1 MTYVFGTKRLSQP
14 LILQSPDSSEE
25 AAARFSLASH
35 VGQNQDGTWD
45 TTQQTQS
52 CNQRPK
58 KRKAEGPPM
67 PLTWRRDSPRSTAL
81 EMNGHVSKSLED
93 VSDTTDPENDSGRAS
108 SPDMVIAPC
117 LRVQKRKA
125 DDKDNEDF
133 VPVSADHCTSIQED
147 NTFGSTAAEHL
158 KRKATTNKTVGFVKY
173 HRSMQEDKPAPYG
186 QPPVWADKR
195 QSLCETLPYY
205 RAYMS
210 GAYMHCQ
217 IVRAFMVD
225 KEVGPRDKFEE
236 EIMISRV

>member
-14 LILQSPDSSEE
+14 LTLHSPDSSEK
-25 AAARFSLASH
+25 APTGFSLASH
-35 VGQNQDGTWD
+35 VGQNLDGTW
-45 TTQQTQS
+45 TSTQQTQP

-67 PLTWRRDSPRSTAL
+67 PLTQRRGPPRSTTL
-81 EMNGHVSKSLED
+81 QMNGPVLNPLEHA
-93 VSDTTDPENDSGRAS
+93 SDATELESDNGRAS
-108 SPDMVIAPC
+108 NTNMVVAQR
-117 LRVQKRKA
+117 LQVHKHTA
-125 DDKDNEDF
+125 SDEDNKDF
-133 VPVSADHCTSIQED
+133 VSASADQGTSVQEESII
-147 NTFGSTAAEHL
+147 GSTGVGAL
-158 KRKATTNKTVGFVKY
+158 KRKTPTNRTAGFVKY

-217 IVRAFMVD
+217 TVRAFMVD

>member
-1 MTYVFGTKRLSQP
+1 MTYVFSTRRLSQH
-14 LILQSPDSSEE
+14 LTLQSPDSVEE
-25 AAARFSLASH
+25 AARGFSLASH
-35 VGQNQDGTWD
+35 VGQNQDGTW
-45 TTQQTQS
+45 TSTQQIRP
-52 CNQRPK
+52 CGQRPS

-67 PLTWRRDSPRSTAL
+67 QLTRRRGPPRSTTL
-81 EMNGHVSKSLED
+81 QMNGLVLNPLED
-93 VSDTTDPENDSGRAS
+93 ASDTTNLENDNDS
-108 SPDMVIAPC
+108 SCSPEMGIAPR
-117 LRVQKRKA
+117 LRFKRLKA
-125 DDKDNEDF
+125 DDKDKEDL
-133 VPVSADHCTSIQED
+133 VPAFADRGAGIQEES
-147 NTFGSTAAEHL
+147 TFRSTAMGSL
-158 KRKATTNKTVGFVKY
+158 KRKATANKIAGFVKY

-225 KEVGPRDKFEE
+225 REVGPRDKFEE